1 MAATLGVF
9 EANAAQS
16 PSAVWRNQE
25 TMRSKSVEETVDTY
39 ALALGV
45 FASTPAALA
54 ALLESLP
61 PQDWA
66 WSPAPGEWSPHEV
79 LAHLLHIETA
89 VIPVR
94 VRRML
99 EEDGAPLAPAEPPI
113 ASPHLPTPAEMLA
126 AWQSA
131 RAENLAFLR
140 TLTPTQL
147 DRSGEHPR
155 YGRISAR
162 EHITEWAYH
171 DLEHLRQLQAI
182 VEARLHPA
190 IGVFRALYP
199 PPYPTSEPAS

>member
-1 MAATLGVF
+1 M
-9 EANAAQS
+9 
-16 PSAVWRNQE
+16 
-25 TMRSKSVEETVDTY
+25 EEPVDTY

-45 FASTPAALA
+45 LAGTPAALA
-54 ALLESLP
+54 ALLESVP
-61 PQDWA
+61 PHDRT
-66 WSPAPGEWSPHEV
+66 WSPAPGEWSPQEV
-79 LAHLLHIETA
+79 LAHLLHVETA

-99 EEDGAPLAPAEPPI
+99 EADGAPLATAEPAS
-113 ASPHLPTPAEMLA
+113 ASPQPTTPAELLA

-155 YGRISAR
+155 YGRITAR

-171 DLEHLRQLQAI
+171 DLEHLRQLYAI
-182 VEARLHPA
+182 VEARLYPD
-190 IGVFRALYP
+190 IGGFRALYP
-199 PPYPTSEPAS
+199 PPFPPSEPAS